1 MIPVVCIDGPTASG
15 KGTVAQRVAEA
26 LHFHYLDSGALY
38 RITALAALSRDIPLD
53 DSAALSRLAQ
63 EIEIHF
69 EESRVFSD
77 GVDVT
82 WAIRQE
88 KVGAAA
94 SAIAS
99 LPELRRALLDR
110 QRAFRRAPG
119 LVADGRDMG
128 TVVFPNAPLKVF
140 LVASPEARA
149 ERRTKQLMENGI
161 FASMLTLL
169 QDLSERDRRDS
180 ERAVAPLVAAHDAIT
195 IDSTDL
201 QVSEVVERI
210 LALASERSIAATH

>member
-38 RITALAALSRDIPLD
+38 RITALAALSRDMPLD
-53 DSAALSRLAQ
+53 DPAAVARLAK

-69 EESRVFSD
+69 EDSRVLSD

-82 WAIRQE
+82 RAIRQE
-88 KVGAAA
+88 KVGVAA
-94 SAIAS
+94 SAIAI
-99 LPELRRALLDR
+99 LPELRRALLER

-128 TVVFPNAPLKVF
+128 TVVFANAVLKIF
-140 LVASPEARA
+140 LVATPQARA
-149 ERRTKQLMENGI
+149 QRRTKQLMENGI
-161 FASMLTLL
+161 FANMLTLL

-210 LALASERSIAATH
+210 LALARERSIAATH